1 MHKIEVIV
9 DKLIPPML
17 IVLLGLII
25 VEIWFHDIAE
35 HYHTLI
41 ISLDYLVLSVF
52 VIDVIFKYIRI
63 KPFKT
68 FLRKS
73 WLDILAIF
81 PFAMIFRVFES
92 FFGFS
97 QVFKKG
103 QMIIH
108 ESLEAE
114 KEVAKIVQEA
124 EKVAKVSRT
133 SRFSRFIRPIARA
146 PRFVKAFAFYEKPTG
161 KHYPHEKIKRGEKM
175 KATSKGEY
183 CWNCIV
189 SAVLIAVGI
198 YSLVLGVNILW
209 TTKVWF
215 VLDAFLLLVLGVL
228 FLYWGRDLKK
238 VCPI

>member
-1 MHKIEVIV
+1 MNELLHKIEVIV

-25 VEIWFHDIAE
+25 VEIWFQDIAE

-52 VIDVIFKYIRI
+52 VLDVIFKYIRI

-81 PFAMIFRVFES
+81 PFAMIFRAFEA

-97 QVFKKG
+97 QVLEKG

-108 ESLEAE
+108 ESLEVE
-114 KEVAKIVQEA
+114 KELAKTEKGIVRIAQEA
-124 EKVAKVSRT
+124 EKMAKVSRT
-133 SRFSRFIRPIARA
+133 SRFARFIRPIARA
-146 PRFVKAFAFYEKPTG
+146 ARFVLRYA
-161 KHYPHEKIKRGEKM
+161 RR
-175 KATSKGEY
+175 
-183 CWNCIV
+183 V
-189 SAVLIAVGI
+189 
-198 YSLVLGVNILW
+198 
-209 TTKVWF
+209 
-215 VLDAFLLLVLGVL
+215 
-228 FLYWGRDLKK
+228 R
-238 VCPI
+238 